1 MSIPTVWWL
10 LAGITVA
17 VELATGTFYLLMIS
31 IGLVAAAVAAHL
43 GVPMAAQI
51 ITAAVVGGGAVALW
65 HWRASKKPQSLHAS
79 ANPDVHIDIGE
90 QVTVTSWQADGT
102 TNVNYRGANWTAVM
116 AKHGAPQVVGTH
128 RIKEMSGNRLLIE
141 PA

>member
-1 MSIPTVWWL
+1 MSNPTVWWL

-43 GVPMAAQI
+43 GVPMTAQI

-65 HWRASKKPQSLHAS
+65 HWRDSKKPQSLHAS
-79 ANPDVHIDIGE
+79 ANPDVHIDIGG

-102 TNVNYRGANWTAVM
+102 TNVVTYSLDDNAGGRFAMT
-116 AKHGAPQVVGTH
+116 VVGVRSDEAQAMTLAMT
-128 RIKEMSGNRLLIE
+128 MSLLT
-141 PA
+141 